1 MRNPEIISI
10 KGARLHKPEADKNI
24 ILSDLYD
31 SLKNPVYSSFWI
43 DWIKKNIT
51 KIFNFDLWDINKLK
65 ILYEMK
71 HWKVIIN
78 NYSWDNLKND
88 DFKKALEQL
97 CKLNSLEIFVTK
109 TANQYLS
116 KTPYFYDQYLRI

>member
-116 KTPYFYDQYLRI
+116 KTPSFYDQYLRI